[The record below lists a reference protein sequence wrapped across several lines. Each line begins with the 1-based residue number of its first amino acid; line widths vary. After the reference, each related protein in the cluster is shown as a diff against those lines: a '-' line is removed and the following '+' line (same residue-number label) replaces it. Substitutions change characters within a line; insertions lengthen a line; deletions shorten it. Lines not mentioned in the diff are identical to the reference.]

1 MQKIVENKPNPVIVP
16 SNVHHIS
23 LEDISRHAQQVLQR
37 LQQAKYQ
44 AYLVGGGVRDL
55 LLGREP
61 KDFDIATSALPE
73 EAKNEFS
80 NSRLIGRRFRL
91 VHVRFG
97 RSIIEVATF
106 RGNHDTAPINENS
119 EAHIKNGMIVRD
131 NVFGTMEED
140 AWRRDFTINA
150 LYLNI
155 QNMVVIDYT
164 GGMDDLYAEQI
175 RIIGD
180 AATRYTEDPVRMLR
194 AVRFSAKL
202 GFTIESVTEKHLYS
216 LGANLEAI
224 PPARLF
230 EEVLKLFLN
239 GAGVETFVLLQRYGL
254 FRYLFPLTATA
265 LKNKQNDFENLI
277 LQGLKNT
284 DQRIAEGKP
293 VTPAFLYAIMLWQPM
308 INLATKLRKNGL
320 SIGQSLQVASSEV
333 FTQQIRHVSLPK
345 RFSLQTRDIWGM
357 QHRLE
362 SRHGRRA
369 IRLLDHIRFRASYDF
384 LLLREQ
390 AGEHQLRSICD
401 WWTKFQVC
409 SHSDRPNMINELQSQ
424 RTTKPKSKK
433 KKKPKS
439 TPSAG

>member
-1 MQKIVENKPNPVIVP
+1 MQKIVENKPNPAIVP

-23 LEDISRHAQQVLQR
+23 LEDISRPAQQVLQR

-61 KDFDIATSALPE
+61 KDFDIATNALPE
-73 EAKNEFS
+73 EAKSVFN

-106 RGNHDTAPINENS
+106 RGHHDGSHINGSS

-155 QNMVVIDYT
+155 QNMMLIDYT
-164 GGMDDLYAEQI
+164 GGMDDVSAEQI

-202 GFTIESVTEKHLYS
+202 GFTIEAETEKQLYT
-216 LGANLEAI
+216 LGKNLEAI

-239 GAGVETFVLLQRYGL
+239 GAGVETFILLQRYGL
-254 FRYLFPLTATA
+254 FRYLFPQTAVA
-265 LKNKQNDFENLI
+265 LENKKNGFENLV

-293 VTPAFLYAIMLWQPM
+293 VTPAFLFAIMLWQPM
-308 INLATKLRKNGL
+308 SDLATKLRKNGQ
-320 SIGQSLQVASSEV
+320 SMGQSLQVASSEV
-333 FTQQIRHVSLPK
+333 FSQQITHVSLPK
-345 RFSLQTRDIWGM
+345 RFSLQTRDIWAM

-362 SRHGRRA
+362 ARHGRRA
-369 IRLLDHIRFRASYDF
+369 VRLLDHIRFRASYDF

-390 AGEHQLRSICD
+390 AGEHQLRSIGD
-401 WWTKFQVC
+401 WWTEYQVC
-409 SHSDRPNMINELQSQ
+409 SSADRSKMIDELKPQ
-424 RTTKPKSKK
+424 RKPKRGTKK
-433 KKKPKS
+433 KKKTKS
-439 TPSAG
+439 VPSAD